1 MSTSSAAKPRRADA
15 RRNYEALLE
24 AGKVVFARAGTD
36 APMEDV
42 AGEAGVGQGTLYR
55 HFPSRDH
62 LFVAIMREQVELL
75 EARAR
80 DLLEK
85 PDAWE
90 ALTEWLRLYQNG
102 AFRYRGMSA
111 RVGSGLAE
119 DASPM
124 AAACAPMKAGFADL
138 FARAVDEGLV
148 HDGITALQLLT
159 LVASLPEQSSA
170 VSSSEVYLDIVLR
183 GIRTPG

>member
-1 MSTSSAAKPRRADA
+1 
-15 RRNYEALLE
+15 
-24 AGKVVFARAGTD
+24 VVFARAGTD

-62 LFVAIMREQVELL
+62 LFLAIMGEQVELL

-80 DLLEK
+80 GLLEK

-90 ALTEWLRLYQNG
+90 TLTERLYQND
-102 AFRYRGMSA
+102 ALRHRGMSA
-111 RVGSGLAE
+111 RVGSGLVD

-124 AAACAPMKAGFADL
+124 AAACAP
-138 FARAVDEGLV
+138 
-148 HDGITALQLLT
+148 
-159 LVASLPEQSSA
+159 
-170 VSSSEVYLDIVLR
+170 
-183 GIRTPG
+183 